1 MATVPAFD
9 LTDGEALALAQ
20 MCKRV
25 PYAAIREL
33 SADNF
38 EADEMIEAVIKL
50 RAALSAAG
58 FSPR

>member
-9 LTDGEALALAQ
+9 LSDDEALALAQ

-25 PYAAIREL
+25 SYAAIREL

-50 RAALSAAG
+50 RSALSAAG